1 MILLINERQELILAL
16 LHQHQTQTLQQ
27 LVEATNT
34 SESTIRRDLTEL
46 EKLRK
51 LERIHGGATIRNASL
66 VEKSLH
72 ENSIE
77 HQQEKQK
84 IAEIA
89 AMFIAD
95 GDCIFIDA
103 GSTMLQLLP
112 LLKGKKIVVV
122 TNGLTH
128 LEFLREL
135 GITTYLI
142 GGLLK
147 STTQAFV
154 GTMAVQALQQ
164 YHFDCAFIGVNG
176 FSEKYGYTT
185 ADPEEASV
193 KRQAIMQAKKVYA
206 LADYSKYHIVKF
218 SKISNLQDITLITA
232 GLDEEKQQSLKKY
245 ALEVLQHDLH
255 SDVFTID

>member
-1 MILLINERQELILAL
+1 MLINERQELIISL

-27 LVEATNT
+27 LVEATNS

-51 LERIHGGATIRNASL
+51 LDRIHGGATISNSSL

-77 HQQEKQK
+77 HQEEKKK

-89 AMFIAD
+89 ATRIED

-122 TNGLTH
+122 TNGVTH
-128 LEFLREL
+128 LEFLHEL
-135 GITTYLI
+135 GITTYLV

-147 STTQAFV
+147 ASTQAFV
-154 GTMAVQALQQ
+154 GTMAVQTLQQ
-164 YHFDCAFIGVNG
+164 YHFDSAFIGVNG

-193 KRQAIMQAKKVYA
+193 KRQAIIQAKKTYA
-206 LADYSKYHIVKF
+206 LADYSKYHVVKF

-232 GLDEEKQQSLKKY
+232 GLNQAQKQNLEKY
-245 ALEVLQHDLH
+245 ALEVLQHDIH